1 MNCMQRQ
8 LSVFQVHR
16 HGVQIL
22 VTLCPVIKLF
32 EMLLQQ
38 QWLIDIESNPE
49 EAKVTLD
56 ALHDQLAECQKKAAE
71 FRNYQILF
79 KVLSWRGFFKRGTVY
94 ERTDL

>member
-1 MNCMQRQ
+1 MQQQ
-8 LSVFQVHR
+8 LSVFQVR
-16 HGVQIL
+16 SHGVQIL
-22 VTLCPVIKLF
+22 VTMCPFIKLF

-49 EAKVTLD
+49 EAKMTLD

-79 KVLSWRGFFKRGTVY
+79 KVLS
-94 ERTDL
+94 